1 MTDWKER
8 LTNTL
13 EPVLLESDPRP
24 HISAYHNMPCAIFQ
38 YPPEAEFCLRKE
50 LTQLMTRLGHQGK
63 EVVRISLAECL
74 EEAISL
80 EGEDI
85 AELAAGEK
93 TIGLGPSVDTLFHI
107 LSEYQP
113 LDEIVTSK
121 VPRET
126 DPHKH
131 ILFLVRA
138 GALFPIYRISSLL
151 QQLHGKLDIPTILF
165 YPGYVDG
172 VAGLKFMGVLQAD
185 HSYRPKIF

>member
-1 MTDWKER
+1 M
-8 LTNTL
+8 
-13 EPVLLESDPRP
+13 
-24 HISAYHNMPCAIFQ
+24 
-38 YPPEAEFCLRKE
+38 
-50 LTQLMTRLGHQGK
+50 
-63 EVVRISLAECL
+63 VRISLAECL
-74 EEAISL
+74 EEAIRA

-85 AELAAGEK
+85 EELAADEK

-121 VPRET
+121 VPQET